1 MSRTRIV
8 KGKITEIIGGDYNIF
23 SESSIIDNAAEF
35 VTEKGEKSGVSYGS
49 PTTPPLAPQPI
60 QLIVSFRPHKNWKGE
75 FGFDWLRMN
84 DTKLFNDNK
93 FEEVVAYQYLDAKF
107 TKKVDHSDPNYVN
120 KYDGF
125 FKADETMFN
134 KLKKEYKPY
143 SIPWKTHKDKKTGKD
158 VAEEYY
164 SPWLSLM
171 KDKEV
176 KITFFAEINQEADY
190 LEFTKSD
197 YFTFKPNKIDIK
209 GKKNVALND
218 VDVTI
223 KCIKEFAKDQ
233 TVELKAFKNDN
244 GTNTEAIAGKL
255 SVWANDITKQK
266 NVVFVKVKTK
276 LSPTSAPKIPNI
288 DKEKDRINQYLAQ
301 AYIKLSS
308 KSDIV
313 ELDLTA
319 EKDFINFVTNSQIDS
334 NKKSNGK
341 GLQDYL
347 KSKLEKT
354 YPGKYTTN
362 FKAFYFEE
370 DGYHPSGGNVSGFSA
385 PKADYVVVFKS
396 KNDQTASHEFLHSLN
411 LPHTFTNKETSANAQ
426 FTYEFKKTDNLLDYS
441 HQLVS
446 GNNNNRCSLFYW
458 QWKQANASIK

>member
-35 VTEKGEKSGVSYGS
+35 VTEKGEKSGVNYGS
-49 PTTPPLAPQPI
+49 PKTPPLAPQPI

-75 FGFDWLRMN
+75 FSFDWLRMN

-93 FEEVVAYQYLDAKF
+93 FKEVVAYQYLDAKF
-107 TKKVDHSDPNYVN
+107 TKKVDHSDHNYVN
-120 KYDGF
+120 KYDGV
-125 FKADETMFN
+125 FKADETLYN

-143 SIPWKTHKDKKTGKD
+143 SIPWKTKKDKKTGKD

-164 SPWLSLM
+164 IPWLSLM
-171 KDKEV
+171 KDKEA

-197 YFTFKPNKIDIK
+197 YFTFTPNKIDIK
-209 GKKNVALND
+209 GKKNIALND

-244 GTNTEAIAGKL
+244 GTNIEAIAGKL
-255 SVWANDITKQK
+255 NVWANDATRLKEK
-266 NVVFVKVKTK
+266 NVVFVEIKTPELLAGAGK
-276 LSPTSAPKIPNI
+276 NKPNVG
-288 DKEKDRINQYLAQ
+288 DEKDRINQYLAR

-313 ELDLTA
+313 ELDLTG

-334 NKKSNGK
+334 NKKNNGK

-347 KSKLEKT
+347 KSKLEKM

-370 DGYHPSGGNVSGFSA
+370 NGYHPSGGNVSGFSA

-396 KNDQTASHEFLHSLN
+396 KNEQTASMNFCI
-411 LPHTFTNKETSANAQ
+411 P
-426 FTYEFKKTDNLLDYS
+426 
-441 HQLVS
+441 
-446 GNNNNRCSLFYW
+446 
-458 QWKQANASIK
+458 